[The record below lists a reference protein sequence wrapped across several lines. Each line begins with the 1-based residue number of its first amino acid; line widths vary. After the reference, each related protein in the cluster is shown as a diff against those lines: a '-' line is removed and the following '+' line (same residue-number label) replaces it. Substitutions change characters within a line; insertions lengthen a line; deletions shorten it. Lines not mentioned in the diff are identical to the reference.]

1 MLPLTFKTPGDW
13 DDIDQEDLL
22 FIGDIR
28 NIIQK
33 SKTLTVVN
41 ETKKRE
47 YGVEHTLSRRQVEMV
62 LQGSLI
68 SVIRKKSA

>member
-1 MLPLTFKTPGDW
+1 MLPLTFKTPEDW
-13 DDIDQEDLL
+13 EDIDQGDLL
-22 FIGDIR
+22 NIDDIR

-33 SKTLTVVN
+33 GKTLTVLN

-47 YGVEHTLSRRQVEMV
+47 YGVEHTLSQRQVEMV

-68 SVIRKKSA
+68 AVIREKSV